1 VKGLAIIDVKN
12 KKWSEL
18 EGLAVLSGIEVQ
30 NDTNFYLLD
39 NLSLISKSDGLGRK
53 RVEIQSEIVE
63 ADFQGNFDMEKIPNA
78 VKNLFFDAF
87 PNFAKAI

>member
-1 VKGLAIIDVKN
+1 
-12 KKWSEL
+12 
-18 EGLAVLSGIEVQ
+18 
-30 NDTNFYLLD
+30 
-39 NLSLISKSDGLGRK
+39 LGRK

-87 PNFAKAI
+87 PNFAKALSWKRTKNIPDDFDIVFNARIKKRENWSPKL